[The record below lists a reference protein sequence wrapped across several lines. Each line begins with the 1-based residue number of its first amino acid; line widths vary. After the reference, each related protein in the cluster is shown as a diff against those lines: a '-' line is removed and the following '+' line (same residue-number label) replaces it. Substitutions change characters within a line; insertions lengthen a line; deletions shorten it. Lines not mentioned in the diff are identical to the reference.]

1 MSLQLLSFSGTKD
14 DSFGLSLSKDYPHFC
29 ACAVVCVC
37 SVGTIPV
44 IIRRRIGI
52 ERGMSGG
59 KGGRLTK
66 NFTPKHHLNEY
77 QYFLLHTNHEGKLE
91 KVMGGTAHH
100 LAP

>member
-14 DSFGLSLSKDYPHFC
+14 DSFGLSLSKDYPHF
-29 ACAVVCVC
+29 VLVRWFVCVP
-37 SVGTIPV
+37 SARYL